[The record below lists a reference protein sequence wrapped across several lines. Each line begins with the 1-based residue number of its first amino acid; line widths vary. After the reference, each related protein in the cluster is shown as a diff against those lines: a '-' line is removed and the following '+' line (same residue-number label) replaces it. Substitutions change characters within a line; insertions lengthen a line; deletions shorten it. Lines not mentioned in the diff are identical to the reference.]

1 MESEGLFTQISWK
14 TFFFLAIY
22 EFAGTFIA
30 LVGVNCAQN
39 DAAVAAAG
47 FFIAATLTGRVC
59 GGHFNSAITLAVY
72 ITEGKWVRNISICL
86 LIMTIDFCGACAAM
100 GISVAMLGSD
110 KIFKL
115 APPNDINGNSS
126 VAGILFTESLF
137 TFILVSTVLFV
148 KYRKVSA
155 TTDGML
161 SNLTCAFAVFV
172 CISMAAPISGAGL
185 NPTFGL
191 ALQVTNIII

>member
-1 MESEGLFTQISWK
+1 M
-14 TFFFLAIY
+14 
-22 EFAGTFIA
+22 
-30 LVGVNCAQN
+30 
-39 DAAVAAAG
+39 
-47 FFIAATLTGRVC
+47 AATLTGRVC
-59 GGHFNSAITLAVY
+59 GGHFNAAITLAVY
-72 ITEGKWVRNISICL
+72 LTEAKWTRNIGIAILIIIIDL
-86 LIMTIDFCGACAAM
+86 LGAFAAM
-100 GISVAMLGSD
+100 GISIAMLGSN

-115 APPNDINGNSS
+115 KPPDDLNGDKS
-126 VAGILFTESLF
+126 VAGILFVETLF

-172 CISMAAPISGAGL
+172 CVKMAAPISGAGL

-191 ALQVTNIII
+191 AL